1 MPTQEDT
8 VQIPNAPWWEPHSHV
23 IVKEDFLASDE
34 AWIQNRLSGKMKVD
48 KNGKSAEAEMLVGN
62 VNILLIQRMVVQG
75 IVAVKRLSGRI
86 KTVSL
91 PAEAGQLL
99 KNDIDYICAEIN
111 RLNPD
116 MEEDEQEDFLP
127 GANGHSTTN
136 LELVKP
142 SQTPS

>member
-8 VQIPNAPWWEPHSHV
+8 VQIPNAPWWLPHSHV

-34 AWIQNRLSGKMKVD
+34 AWIQNHLGNKMKID
-48 KNGKSAEAEMLVGN
+48 KNSKNPEVDMLMGN
-62 VNILLIQRMVVQG
+62 VNILLVARMVVQG
-75 IVAVKRLSGRI
+75 VVAVKRTSDRI

-91 PAEAGQLL
+91 PAEADKLL

-116 MEEDEQEDFLP
+116 MEEDEQEDFLA
-127 GANGHSTTN
+127 GANGHSKTS

-142 SQTPS
+142 SQPPL